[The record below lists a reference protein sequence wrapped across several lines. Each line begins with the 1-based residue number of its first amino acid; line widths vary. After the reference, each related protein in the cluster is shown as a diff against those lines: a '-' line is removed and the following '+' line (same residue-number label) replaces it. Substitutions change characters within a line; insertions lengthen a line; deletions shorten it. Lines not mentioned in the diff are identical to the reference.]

1 MPRTRLKAKLAQDIL
16 SLVVHSTAAWLTSG
30 VAFYDKLKQIATRTH
45 THTHATHTRRT
56 QGDECSQ
63 EWLIRKL
70 RSAVYEGITM
80 LAAARAIITPSRRME
95 RGETCEG
102 ASCEHQHDHQA
113 GWLPWP
119 GRRST

>member
-45 THTHATHTRRT
+45 SHTRHTHTHTE
-56 QGDECSQ
+56 GDECSR

-70 RSAVYEGITM
+70 RSAVYESITM
-80 LAAARAIITPSRRME
+80 LAAARAIIAPSRRMYRE
-95 RGETCEG
+95 VGSVEG
-102 ASCEHQHDHQA
+102 AGGGE
-113 GWLPWP
+113 L
-119 GRRST
+119 RTST